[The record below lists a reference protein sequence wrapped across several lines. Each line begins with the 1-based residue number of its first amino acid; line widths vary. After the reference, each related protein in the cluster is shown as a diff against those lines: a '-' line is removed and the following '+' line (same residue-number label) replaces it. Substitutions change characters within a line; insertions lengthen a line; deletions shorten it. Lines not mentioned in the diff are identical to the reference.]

1 MSSVRVFVVSLGL
14 LVGHLAQVT
23 PPNGGDVV
31 YQWATTYAYGSLNC
45 SDDSLLSVTSWAM
58 NTCYVLSPTGPS
70 FLTSCANNGPSG
82 GAEMQVDCVGYS
94 GAECQGEPM
103 PDFPCPYKFSLPEGC
118 FSGLSAKCETSNPNW
133 LSWPGF
139 VLYSNSSASSET
151 CATDAP
157 VSLFGFNPGCSE
169 YNYLL
174 YRWSREAMVVD
185 NNLVVNTYMKPGCV
199 GTYTT
204 ETVVE
209 GLDSCHQK
217 IVSTSSLKQL
227 GSGALGAK
235 VAASGDAVYGSASLS
250 SIPSVQYAEGPA
262 SSPSSSSPLSPE
274 AIAAIAAGG
283 AVALGGIVTFV
294 LIQRRRKE
302 REAQESI
309 NAGLLDH
316 QG

>member
-1 MSSVRVFVVSLGL
+1 M
-14 LVGHLAQVT
+14 
-23 PPNGGDVV
+23 
-31 YQWATTYAYGSLNC
+31 YKWATTYAYGSLNC
-45 SDDSLLSVTSWAM
+45 SDDSLLAVTSWAM

-70 FLTSCANNGPSG
+70 FVTSCANNGPSD

-94 GAECQGEPM
+94 GAECQGEPI
-103 PDFPCPYKFSLPEGC
+103 PNFACPYKFSLPEGC
-118 FSGLSAKCETSNPNW
+118 FTGLSAKCEQNNPNW

-151 CATDAP
+151 CTTDAP
-157 VSLFGFNPGCSE
+157 VSLFGFNPGCAE
-169 YNYLL
+169 YDYLL
-174 YRWSREAMVVD
+174 YKWSREAVVVD
-185 NNLVVNTYMKPGCV
+185 NNLVVNTYVKPGCV

-217 IVSTSSLKQL
+217 VVSTSSLKQFG
-227 GSGALGAK
+227 GSGTLSGTLGAK
-235 VAASGDAVYGSASLS
+235 VAATGDAVYGSASLS
-250 SIPSVQYAEGPA
+250 SIPSVQYAEGPTP
-262 SSPSSSSPLSPE
+262 SPSSSSPLSTE

-283 AVALGGIVTFV
+283 AVVVGGFVTYV
-294 LIQRRRKE
+294 LIERRRKE